1 MYKDILCSALLTVT
15 FLISSTP
22 LQGASAI
29 CFPNQTQ
36 FCVDPRFA
44 DFWQRNDRHAI
55 TGETGNALRVFG
67 YPIGAA
73 RIQAVDGEAVLAQ
86 PFENVIMQQPL
97 DNTEPIRVTLQ
108 QVGLERLNQLGKSP
122 PSPNQPSASARAG
135 CRFFSDTGFTICG
148 EFLNFWESNGL
159 NLDNERRYSDPER
172 IALFGRPVSP
182 ETRENG
188 LRVQWFER
196 ARLQYDPFASNIT
209 IAPLGYEVTL
219 NRPNPPPLPRN
230 NGVQVSN
237 TTVNA
242 SGIISA
248 RGSGYNEDRSV
259 RVVVFRADGSKFTAD
274 DPLEVNSIGIT
285 EKYCLKIPSDAL
297 TGIWGIAFEGITTNR
312 RTIGFF
318 RVVTNGTLNN
328 TCPDLITPLPAGR

>member
-1 MYKDILCSALLTVT
+1 MKKTIFLSAVLIGIL
-15 FLISSTP
+15 LIPSTP
-22 LQGASAI
+22 IQGANTI
-29 CFPNQTQ
+29 CFDGREI
-36 FCVDPRFA
+36 CVDPRFA

-73 RIQAVDGEAVLAQ
+73 RIQAVDGEPVLAQ

-97 DNTEPIRVTLQ
+97 DNTDPTRITLQ
-108 QVGLERLNQLGKSP
+108 RVGLERLDQLGQTPTLPATS
-122 PSPNQPSASARAG
+122 SESARTG
-135 CRFFSDTGFTICG
+135 CRLFPETGCTICG

-159 NLDNERRYSDPER
+159 NLDNERGYSDPER
-172 IALFGRPVSP
+172 IALFGRPVSRV
-182 ETRENG
+182 TSDNK

-196 ARLQYDPFASNIT
+196 ARLQYDAIASKIT
-209 IAPLGYEVTL
+209 ITPLGYEVMI

-259 RVVVFRADGSKFTAD
+259 RVIVFRADGSKFTTEDLLA
-274 DPLEVNSIGIT
+274 VNSIGIT
-285 EKYCLKIPSDAL
+285 EKYCLKIPNDAL
-297 TGIWGIAFEGITTNR
+297 TGIWGIAFEGTTTNR

-318 RVVTNGTLNN
+318 RVVTNSTPNN
-328 TCPDLITPLPAGR
+328 TCPDLMTPLPTSR